1 MSLSSDDRQT
11 DRRTDR
17 LLVVQLRHGM
27 MMVGWMGATRLW
39 FLLPSVKPV
48 ACNESRKLGWN
59 EIIKKQFSYVL
70 LFKGYLSTS
79 PRPQRASSKKRTVA
93 AAKSRLCIKSADCM
107 VRSRPPIYCM
117 TPPAGGHR
125 QLLSPA
131 DRPPSGQDWAAGVG
145 RACLPDRL
153 ADCPTKEA

>member
-117 TPPAGGHR
+117 TPPAATASYFHR
-125 QLLSPA
+125 PT
-131 DRPPSGQDWAAGVG
+131 
-145 RACLPDRL
+145 DRL
-153 ADCPTKEA
+153 RARIGPPGLVGPACQTA